1 MIPVTGEPSPILPDP
16 WSITATNI
24 AAESGNAIH
33 DDDAARDLG
42 YEKALVAGVTTY
54 GYALRQVVAALGEPW
69 LRRGTLDVRLRR
81 PAYEGDRLTVTAT
94 AAPLRSVRAAVRRDD
109 GELVATADATPGAP
123 GPMPPRAH
131 PAVGPIPQPYR
142 AERTALADVSA
153 LPTVT
158 YTIDQR
164 WQAKLL
170 ADVGNDLPIFEQRRF
185 VHPVIY
191 GDLANIS
198 FMNAVELGPWI
209 HASSRVRHHRALLV
223 GETVSV
229 RPRIAEL
236 STRNGAEHL
245 VLDTAV
251 VVDDAMVARIEHA
264 VIYAFSRRP
273 S

>member
-1 MIPVTGEPSPILPDP
+1 MKFG
-16 WSITATNI
+16 
-24 AAESGNAIH
+24 SGGP
-33 DDDAARDLG
+33 LT
-42 YEKALVAGVTTY
+42 KA
-54 GYALRQVVAALGEPW
+54 
-69 LRRGTLDVRLRR
+69 
-81 PAYEGDRLTVTAT
+81 DRFTVTA
-94 AAPLRSVRAAVRRDD
+94 AAATPLRSVRAAVRRDD

-123 GPMPPRAH
+123 GLLPPRAH
-131 PAVGPIPQPYR
+131 PVVDPIDGRYP
-142 AERTALADVSA
+142 AERRALETVVA
-153 LPTVT
+153 LPTIT
-158 YTIDQR
+158 YTINQA
-164 WQAKLL
+164 WQDKLL
-170 ADVGNDLPIFEQRRF
+170 TDIGNDLAVFEREGF

-236 STRNGAEHL
+236 SSNNGAEHL

-251 VVDDAMVARIEHA
+251 VVDDLVVARIEHA

-273 S
+273 A